1 MCAPST
7 GLEDVIDHIE
17 ALTTFISFKK
27 KNVHKALTDNN
38 RAISLLNSEISMMR
52 KAVLHNCKALDTLQ
66 HLREICAII
75 HSECYIFIPDKSFN
89 VTHLMNHM
97 RNQISALSVPFPSL
111 DLF

>member
-1 MCAPST
+1 
-7 GLEDVIDHIE
+7 
-17 ALTTFISFKK
+17 
-27 KNVHKALTDNN
+27 
-38 RAISLLNSEISMMR
+38 MMR

-97 RNQISALSVPFPSL
+97 KNQISALSDLFPSL
-111 DLF
+111 NDIFKKKIGLVWEAHG